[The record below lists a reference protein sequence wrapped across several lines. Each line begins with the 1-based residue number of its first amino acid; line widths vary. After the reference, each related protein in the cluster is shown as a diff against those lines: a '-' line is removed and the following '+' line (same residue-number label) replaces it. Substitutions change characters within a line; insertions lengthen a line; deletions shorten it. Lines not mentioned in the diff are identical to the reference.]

1 MTDVAEEK
9 SSAVALIR
17 EPDREAVAVTGIKCI
32 VDNHREAMDPAKLD
46 EFAASMATHGLLSP
60 IAVCRRADASA
71 GRANVLIYG
80 HRRLAAAKKLGWTWI
95 AALIYEG
102 LTDINIAEMQAIEN
116 LQREDLTPVDEAR
129 AIEALLAAGS
139 PVEHVAARIDKSV
152 DFVRR
157 RLDLLRLDKYI
168 LPLVACG
175 RLPLAHARAIARLG
189 DRQDQLDVTHSALGS
204 AYNEERADDTAGE
217 YVQPLSELRKEIS
230 WKLCK
235 LGAARWP
242 KDVSYAGKRACA
254 GCVNNTN
261 TEPVLFEGIDLTSA
275 KGNCTAP
282 ACFAIKAQA
291 WEKDPVK
298 LARDKKRDATREAKG
313 EAPIQKG
320 KPGETAEAREIAAE
334 RKAFPSTAAD
344 KYAVASY
351 GYAVKLLAAMRDRI
365 KGKAKLPAD
374 ATACVHSMLL
384 ASQFGYAGPDTLPNF
399 VELTAA
405 FKLADAYAPQTDRK
419 TLGKLLPQACENNLQ
434 AICPHWPSYATTPLN
449 TPMSSN
455 TIKLIDCMEALAN
468 RWGVKVDLPRPKPGD
483 FSDTSTQVKSKT
495 RASTELAEVHS
506 PQSGGGKAT
515 NGTNAAKGTAKKK
528 PTTKGTKTMKAAK
541 AKAKKP
547 KQK

>member
-9 SSAVALIR
+9 SSAVAPTR
-17 EPDREAVAVTGIKCI
+17 EPDREAVAVAGIKCI
-32 VDNHREAMDPAKLD
+32 IDNHREAMDPGKLD
-46 EFAASMATHGLLSP
+46 ELAASMATHGLLSP
-60 IAVCRRADASA
+60 IAVCRPADASA

-80 HRRLAAAKKLGWTWI
+80 HRRLAAAKKLDWTWI
-95 AALIYEG
+95 AALIYED
-102 LTDINIAEMQAIEN
+102 LTDTNIAEMQAVEN

-129 AIEALLAAGS
+129 AIQALLAAGS
-139 PVEHVAARIDKSV
+139 PVEHVAARIDRSV

-157 RLDLLRLDKYI
+157 RLDLLRLDTEI
-168 LPLVACG
+168 LHLVACG

-189 DRQDQLDVTHSALGS
+189 DPQDQLDVTRSALGVG
-204 AYNEERADDTAGE
+204 AHAGRLDDGATGE
-217 YVQPLSELRKEIS
+217 YVQPLGELRKKIS

-235 LGAARWP
+235 LGAAHWP
-242 KDVSYAGKRACA
+242 KDISYAGKRPCD
-254 GCVNNTN
+254 GCINNTN

-275 KGNCTAP
+275 KGNCTDP

-298 LARDKKRDATREAKG
+298 IARDKKRDAARKAKG
-313 EAPIQKG
+313 KVPIQKG

-351 GYAVKLLAAMRDRI
+351 GYAVKLLAAMCNRI

-384 ASQFGYAGPDTLPNF
+384 AARFGYVGPDTLPNL

-405 FKLADAYAPQTDRK
+405 FRRTNAYAPQTDRK

-434 AICPHWPSYATTPLN
+434 AIRPQWPSYATTPYNAPMSLN
-449 TPMSSN
+449 TV
-455 TIKLIDCMEALAN
+455 KLIDCMEALAN

-483 FSDTSTQVKSKT
+483 FSDTSTQAKSKT
-495 RASTELAEVHS
+495 RASTKLAEVHS
-506 PQSGGGKAT
+506 SQSGGGKS
-515 NGTNAAKGTAKKK
+515 K
-528 PTTKGTKTMKAAK
+528 KAAK
-541 AKAKKP
+541 RK
-547 KQK
+547 